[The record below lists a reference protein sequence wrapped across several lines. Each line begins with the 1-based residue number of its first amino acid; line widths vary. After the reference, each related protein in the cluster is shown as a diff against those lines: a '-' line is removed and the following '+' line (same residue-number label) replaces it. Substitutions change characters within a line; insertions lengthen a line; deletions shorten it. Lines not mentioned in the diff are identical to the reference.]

1 MDLITSSFNPFCAET
16 TYPSRLRCGA
26 SARVASAVSCAFTA
40 RTTCSNSPM
49 RSSGTKAGARAT
61 NWASGPSMRS
71 PAPLIATTWSGTRST
86 NVTSCPARA
95 RCAPMV
101 PPIAP
106 APHIRSFMESASPTL
121 GEPVADQ
128 AERDPHDQEG
138 EARKCRHPPRQQ
150 KVLTALGDHRAPL
163 GRWPLRAEAEEA
175 QRRAREDR
183 QHHAGE
189 HVDERRR
196 DHVRQDVAK
205 HNASRRAADRPR
217 SEDILQVA

>member
-40 RTTCSNSPM
+40 RTTCSNSPT
-49 RSSGTKAGARAT
+49 RSSGTNAGARAT

-71 PAPLIATTWSGTRST
+71 PASLTAATWSRARST

-106 APHIRSFMESASPTL
+106 APHTRSFMESTSAPL
-121 GEPVADQ
+121 GEPIADQ
-128 AERDPHDQEG
+128 TERDPDDQEG
-138 EARKCRHPPRQQ
+138 EAGECRHPPRQEE
-150 KVLTALGDHRAPL
+150 VLAALGDHRAPL
-163 GRWPLRAEAEEA
+163 GRRWLRAEAEEA
-175 QRRAREDR
+175 QGRAGEDR

-196 DHVRQDVAK
+196 DHVRQDV
-205 HNASRRAADRPR
+205 
-217 SEDILQVA
+217 